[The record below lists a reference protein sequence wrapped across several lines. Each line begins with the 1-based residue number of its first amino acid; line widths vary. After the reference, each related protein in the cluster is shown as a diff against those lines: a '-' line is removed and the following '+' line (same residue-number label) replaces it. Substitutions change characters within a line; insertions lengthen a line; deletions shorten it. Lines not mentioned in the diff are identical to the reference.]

1 VARRSQA
8 IVRSGRS
15 ERAKDIELMVLRHQL
30 EVLGRQIERSRRDG
44 YAAQAAAG
52 HKLRLVTA
60 VRCDQPTERRS
71 HGSCRLRAA

>member
-1 VARRSQA
+1 MEFMRPT
-8 IVRSGRS
+8 GS

-30 EVLGRQIERSRRDG
+30 EVLGRQIECSGRDG

-52 HKLRLVTA
+52 HKLGLYAA

-71 HGSCRLRAA
+71 HGSCRL